1 MKRNN
6 QILPGI
12 AASPGIAI
20 GQAYLHRDQDSFVI
34 PRTPIRAE
42 EIQQEMDR
50 FRSAQD
56 KVRKDLLF
64 IRRKISEV
72 LGENYAEIID
82 THLAVLDDH
91 ELQQQV
97 QSYISDHLINAAVAY
112 KVIINQYIQLLND
125 GESEYFRDR
134 VLDIK
139 EVKQRVLRILLNR
152 QSGYIEL
159 ETAGP
164 VILAARYLTPGDIIT
179 LGMGRVKGFVAEYG
193 GPTSHVAVLAKAFKI
208 PTVLGIHN
216 LLYTLQSGEKLI
228 VDGGKGEVIVRP
240 DFETESHYRI
250 EITKIHDY
258 ENDLISR
265 IGEQSETTDKHLVEL
280 AANLGLAFEVDNA
293 IAFGAKA
300 VGLYRSEYIYLMKHR
315 EPREDE
321 LFSEYRYVVE
331 KMAGKN
337 VVLRTFDLGGDKMTA
352 ILKKDQRREDNPFMG
367 YRAIRISL
375 DRTDMFLTQ
384 LRAMLRASA
393 FGQISIMFPMIT
405 RIEELIKAKEYVEI
419 AKGQLRA
426 ANIDFQEEI
435 PLGVLVE
442 VPSAALLADRL
453 AKEVNF
459 FSIGTNDLTQYM
471 LAVDRGNEKVKDLYC
486 HYDPVMIRVLK
497 WIIDAG
503 RRGGLPVSVC
513 GEMAG
518 EHLAIPLLIGMGVS
532 GLSMAPIYLNE
543 ARDIIRQVSFLECEA
558 LADEIIK
565 MSAREEIIQKLEQF
579 LQDKLRNRSYPTY
592 FFSAYK

>member
-1 MKRNN
+1 MRNN

-20 GQAYLHRDQDSFVI
+20 GQAYIHRDQDSFAI
-34 PRTPIRAE
+34 PRTPIQADA
-42 EIQQEMDR
+42 IQQEMAR
-50 FRSAQD
+50 LRSAQE

-64 IRRKISEV
+64 IREKISEV

-82 THLAVLDDH
+82 THLAILDDQ

-97 QSYISDHLINAAVAY
+97 EEYIRNHLTNVAVAF
-112 KVIINQYIQLLND
+112 KVIINQYVQLLND

-134 VLDIK
+134 ILDIK

-152 QSGYIEL
+152 QDGNVEL
-159 ETAGP
+159 ESDVP
-164 VILAARYLTPGDIIT
+164 IILVARYLTPGDIIT
-179 LGMGRVKGFVAEYG
+179 LGMGKVKGFVAEYG
-193 GPTSHVAVLAKAFKI
+193 GPTSHVAILAKAFKI
-208 PTVLGIHN
+208 PTVLGVHN
-216 LLYTLQSGEKLI
+216 LIYSLQAGEKLI
-228 VDGGKGEVIVRP
+228 VDGNKGEIINRP
-240 DFETESHYRI
+240 DFETESLYRL
-250 EITKIHDY
+250 EISKIRDY
-258 ENDLISR
+258 ETILSSHNKERSA
-265 IGEQSETTDKHLVEL
+265 TTDDHAIAL
-280 AANLGLAFEVDNA
+280 AANLGLAFEVENA
-293 IAFGAKA
+293 IEYGAEG

-315 EPREDE
+315 EPSEEE
-321 LFSEYRYVVE
+321 LYTEYRYVVE

-352 ILKKDQRREDNPFMG
+352 ILRKEQRREDNPFMG

-375 DRTDMFLTQ
+375 DRSEMFLTQ

-393 FGQISIMFPMIT
+393 HGQISIMFPMIT
-405 RIEELIKAKEYVEI
+405 RIEEIQKAKEYVEI
-419 AKGQLRA
+419 AKAQLRS
-426 ANIDFQEEI
+426 ANVAFQEAI

-503 RRGGLPVSVC
+503 NRANLPVSVC

-518 EHLAIPLLIGMGVS
+518 EPLAISLLVGMGIS

-543 ARDIIRQVSFLECEA
+543 AREIIRHISFTESKA
-558 LADEIIK
+558 LADEILK
-565 MSAREEIIQKLEQF
+565 MSAREEIIQR
-579 LQDKLRNRSYPTY
+579 LQGFIQDRLKKRKYPFRAFSSYQ
-592 FFSAYK
+592 

>member
-1 MKRNN
+1 MRNN

-20 GQAYLHRDQDSFVI
+20 GQAYIHRDQDSFAI
-34 PRTPIRAE
+34 PRTPIQADA
-42 EIQQEMDR
+42 IQQEMAR
-50 FRSAQD
+50 LRSAQE

-64 IRRKISEV
+64 IREKISEV

-82 THLAVLDDH
+82 THLAILDDQ

-97 QSYISDHLINAAVAY
+97 EEYIRNHLTNVAVAF
-112 KVIINQYIQLLND
+112 KVIINQYVQLLND

-134 VLDIK
+134 ILDIK

-152 QSGYIEL
+152 QDGNVEL
-159 ETAGP
+159 ESDVP
-164 VILAARYLTPGDIIT
+164 IILVARYLTPGDIIT
-179 LGMGRVKGFVAEYG
+179 LGMGKVKGFVAEYG
-193 GPTSHVAVLAKAFKI
+193 GPTSHVAILAKAFKI
-208 PTVLGIHN
+208 PTVLGVHN
-216 LLYTLQSGEKLI
+216 LIYSLQAGEKLI
-228 VDGGKGEVIVRP
+228 VDGNKGEIINRP
-240 DFETESHYRI
+240 DFETESLYRL
-250 EITKIHDY
+250 EIGKIRDY
-258 ENDLISR
+258 ETILSSHNKERSA
-265 IGEQSETTDKHLVEL
+265 TTDDHAIAL
-280 AANLGLAFEVDNA
+280 AANLGLAFEVENA
-293 IAFGAKA
+293 IEYGAEG

-315 EPREDE
+315 EPSEEE
-321 LFSEYRYVVE
+321 LYTEYRYVVE

-352 ILKKDQRREDNPFMG
+352 ILRKEQRREDNPFMG

-375 DRTDMFLTQ
+375 DRSEMFLTQ

-393 FGQISIMFPMIT
+393 HGQISIMFPMIT
-405 RIEELIKAKEYVEI
+405 RIEEVQKAKEYVEI
-419 AKGQLRA
+419 AKAQLRS
-426 ANIDFQEEI
+426 ANVAFQEAI

-503 RRGGLPVSVC
+503 NRANLPVSVC

-518 EHLAIPLLIGMGVS
+518 EPLAISLLVGMGIS

-543 ARDIIRQVSFLECEA
+543 AREIIRHISFTESKA
-558 LADEIIK
+558 LADEILK
-565 MSAREEIIQKLEQF
+565 MSAREEIIQR
-579 LQDKLRNRSYPTY
+579 LQGFIQDRLKKRKYPFRAFSSYQ
-592 FFSAYK
+592 

>member
-1 MKRNN
+1 MRNN

-20 GQAYLHRDQDSFVI
+20 GQAYIHRDQDSFAI
-34 PRTPIRAE
+34 PRTPIQADA
-42 EIQQEMDR
+42 IQQEMVR
-50 FRSAQD
+50 LRSAQE

-64 IRRKISEV
+64 IREKISEV

-82 THLAVLDDH
+82 THLAILDDQ

-97 QSYISDHLINAAVAY
+97 EEYIRNHLTNVAVAF
-112 KVIINQYIQLLND
+112 KVIINQYVQLLND

-134 VLDIK
+134 ILDIK

-152 QSGYIEL
+152 QDGNVEL
-159 ETAGP
+159 ESDVP
-164 VILAARYLTPGDIIT
+164 IILVARYLTPGDIIT
-179 LGMGRVKGFVAEYG
+179 LGMGKVKGFVAEYG
-193 GPTSHVAVLAKAFKI
+193 GPTSHVAILAKAFKI
-208 PTVLGIHN
+208 PTVLGVHN
-216 LLYTLQSGEKLI
+216 LIYSLQAGEKLI
-228 VDGGKGEVIVRP
+228 VDGNKGEIINRP
-240 DFETESHYRI
+240 DFETESLYRL
-250 EITKIHDY
+250 EISKIRDY
-258 ENDLISR
+258 ETILSSHNKERSA
-265 IGEQSETTDKHLVEL
+265 TTDDHAIAL
-280 AANLGLAFEVDNA
+280 AANLGLAFEVENA
-293 IAFGAKA
+293 IEYGAEG

-315 EPREDE
+315 EPSEEE
-321 LFSEYRYVVE
+321 LYTEYRYVVE

-352 ILKKDQRREDNPFMG
+352 ILRKEQRREDNPFMG

-375 DRTDMFLTQ
+375 DRSEMFLTQ

-393 FGQISIMFPMIT
+393 HGQISIMFPMIT
-405 RIEELIKAKEYVEI
+405 RIEEVQKAKEYVEI
-419 AKGQLRA
+419 AKAQLRS
-426 ANIDFQEEI
+426 ANVAFQEAI

-503 RRGGLPVSVC
+503 NRANLPVSVC

-518 EHLAIPLLIGMGVS
+518 EPLAISLLVGMGIS

-543 ARDIIRQVSFLECEA
+543 AREIIRHISFTESKA
-558 LADEIIK
+558 LADEILK
-565 MSAREEIIQKLEQF
+565 MSAREEIIQR
-579 LQDKLRNRSYPTY
+579 LQGFIQDRLKKRKYPFRAFSSYQ
-592 FFSAYK
+592 

>member
-1 MKRNN
+1 MRNN

-20 GQAYLHRDQDSFVI
+20 GQAYIHRDQDSFAI
-34 PRTPIRAE
+34 PRTPIQADA
-42 EIQQEMDR
+42 IQQEMVR
-50 FRSAQD
+50 LRSAQE

-64 IRRKISEV
+64 IREKISEV

-82 THLAVLDDH
+82 THLAILDDQ

-97 QSYISDHLINAAVAY
+97 EEYIRNHLTNVAVAF
-112 KVIINQYIQLLND
+112 KVIINQYVQLLND

-134 VLDIK
+134 ILDIK

-152 QSGYIEL
+152 QDGNVEL
-159 ETAGP
+159 ESDVP
-164 VILAARYLTPGDIIT
+164 IILVARYLTPGDIIT
-179 LGMGRVKGFVAEYG
+179 LGMGKVKGFVAEYG
-193 GPTSHVAVLAKAFKI
+193 GPTSHVAILAKAFKI
-208 PTVLGIHN
+208 PTVLGVHN
-216 LLYTLQSGEKLI
+216 LIYSLQAGEKLI
-228 VDGGKGEVIVRP
+228 VDGNKGEIINRP
-240 DFETESHYRI
+240 DFETESLYRL
-250 EITKIHDY
+250 EISKIRDY
-258 ENDLISR
+258 ETILSSHNKERSA
-265 IGEQSETTDKHLVEL
+265 TTDDHAIAL
-280 AANLGLAFEVDNA
+280 AANLGLAFEVENA
-293 IAFGAKA
+293 IEYGAEG

-315 EPREDE
+315 EPSEEE
-321 LFSEYRYVVE
+321 LYTEYRYVVE

-352 ILKKDQRREDNPFMG
+352 ILRKEQRREDNPFMG

-375 DRTDMFLTQ
+375 DRSEMFLTQ

-393 FGQISIMFPMIT
+393 HGQISIMFPMIT
-405 RIEELIKAKEYVEI
+405 RIEEIQKAKEYVEI
-419 AKGQLRA
+419 AKAQLRS
-426 ANIDFQEEI
+426 ANVAFQEAI

-503 RRGGLPVSVC
+503 NRANLPVSVC

-518 EHLAIPLLIGMGVS
+518 EPLAISLLVGMGIS

-543 ARDIIRQVSFLECEA
+543 AREIIRHISFTESKA
-558 LADEIIK
+558 LADEILK
-565 MSAREEIIQKLEQF
+565 MSAREEIIQR
-579 LQDKLRNRSYPTY
+579 LQGFIQDRLKKRKYPFRAFSSYQ
-592 FFSAYK
+592 